1 MGSVFNFDFIVN
13 LLMATVR
20 IATPILLVAIAEL
33 YSERAGMVNIGLDGL
48 MSIGALVGFV
58 VGYYTGSPWLAV
70 FVAALTGIA
79 VNMIYAFCTISL
91 GAEQIVYGMAVNIF
105 APALAAFLYKML
117 FADSSSL
124 HQGVTMEAVAI
135 PLLSKIPVL
144 GDILF
149 NNTLLVYLTY
159 LLVPFT
165 FLFFYKTK
173 AGLNYRS
180 VGEYPRAAET
190 LGINVIAK
198 KYLACILCGA
208 LSGIGGAYLTVCYT
222 NTYSEGIVAGRG
234 FIALSAVI
242 FGRWMP
248 GGILIACLLFG
259 FCDALQI
266 RLQLVNSA
274 VPYQL
279 LQMIPYVFTLLVLI
293 IFGMKKSG
301 PKANGLAY
309 SREER

>member
-1 MGSVFNFDFIVN
+1 MDNILNADFIIN

-58 VGYYTGSPWLAV
+58 VGFYTKNPWLAIL
-70 FVAALTGIA
+70 VAAMVGII

-91 GAEQIVYGMAVNIF
+91 GAEQIVYGMAINIF
-105 APALAAFLYKML
+105 APALAAFLYKIL
-117 FADSSSL
+117 FSDTSSL
-124 HQGVTMEAVAI
+124 LQGVTMEAFSI
-135 PLLSKIPVL
+135 PLLSKIPVI
-144 GDILF
+144 GQMLF
-149 NNTLLVYLTY
+149 QNTPLVYLTY
-159 LLVPFT
+159 LLVLFT
-165 FLFFYKTK
+165 AVFFYKTQ
-173 AGLNYRS
+173 AGLNYRA

-198 KYLACILCGA
+198 KYLACMICGA
-208 LSGIGGAYLTVCYT
+208 LASIGGAYLTVCYT

-266 RLQLVNSA
+266 RLQLVNS
-274 VPYQL
+274 VIPYQL
-279 LQMIPYVFTLLVLI
+279 LQMIPYVFTLIVLI
-293 IFGMKKSG
+293 IFGMKKLG